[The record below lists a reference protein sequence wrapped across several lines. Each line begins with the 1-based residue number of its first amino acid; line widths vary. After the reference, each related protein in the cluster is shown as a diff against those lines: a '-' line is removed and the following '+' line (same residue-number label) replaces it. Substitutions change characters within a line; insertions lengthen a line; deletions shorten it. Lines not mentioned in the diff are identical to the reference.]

1 MDPDCAAAADGQEQ
15 LPEHA
20 TTARPRRTSADGASG
35 PSSGVLGG
43 GEEGDLNCG
52 VVLEL
57 VGGGVVLVV
66 LGGGNIA

>member
-1 MDPDCAAAADGQEQ
+1 MDPDSAAAAGGQEQ

-20 TTARPRRTSADGASG
+20 TVARPRRTSADGATA
-35 PSSGVLGG
+35 PSSRVLG
-43 GEEGDLNCG
+43 EGVVLDLISG